1 MEHKHFQRGNI
12 SREES
17 VPQSKWFQKVNVSGE
32 VYFTRGKHS
41 RQHQQYHLRHP
52 RDVIKVG

>member
-1 MEHKHFQRGNI
+1 M
-12 SREES
+12 

-32 VYFTRGKHS
+32 VYILQGGKHS
-41 RQHQQYHLRHP
+41 RQHQHHYLRHP